1 MCDFSLSRVIAVQRQ
16 YISFPSNF
24 PLTTGSNYKKKKID
38 VNTLDATGTEM

>member
-16 YISFPSNF
+16 YISFPGNF

-38 VNTLDATGTEM
+38 VYALNATGTEM